1 MGKRKNKK
9 MNFNHYVWKL
19 RGNADK
25 WNAHD
30 LTLLEE
36 NFYHNSFIQLQTS
49 LFLKKYHWD
58 KIV

>member
-9 MNFNHYVWKL
+9 MNFNLYVWKL
-19 RGNADK
+19 QGNADK

-49 LFLKKYHWD
+49 LFLKKYHW
-58 KIV
+58 